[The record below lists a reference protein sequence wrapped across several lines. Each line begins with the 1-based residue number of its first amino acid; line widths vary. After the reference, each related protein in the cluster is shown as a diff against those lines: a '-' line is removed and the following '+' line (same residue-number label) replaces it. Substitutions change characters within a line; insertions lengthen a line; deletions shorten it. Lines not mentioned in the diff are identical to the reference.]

1 MCSTECILYMYIC
14 SYFTATS
21 FDAIGRPVAAAFYTG
36 QVGYHDLI
44 YVSTTEVL
52 LIKSI
57 TKISVNKQLSLI
69 NVLISY
75 WWLMF
80 RIEWNTSPCE
90 K

>member
-1 MCSTECILYMYIC
+1 MFWPTFLLCFSAIMCVCMCSTECIGICTYIC

-52 LIKSI
+52 LIKI
-57 TKISVNKQLSLI
+57 INKISVNK
-69 NVLISY
+69 
-75 WWLMF
+75 
-80 RIEWNTSPCE
+80 
-90 K
+90 